1 MTNAAALLKVD
12 HLSRRY
18 GGVVAVKSISFE
30 VTQGSITAL
39 IGPNGAGKTTTLN
52 IISGLTAPTEGRI
65 ILSGEDLAGQRSDQ
79 VCRSGIARTF
89 QTPQVFRSMSV
100 RDNLIVGT
108 MARGHISLIETA
120 ISMPRV
126 RHEEKQL
133 AAEIDSW
140 LDFVGLRRDAD
151 RPISELS
158 FGRLRFVELA
168 RALAAKP
175 KLLLMDEPSSGLSR
189 AEAQE
194 LRSIMLRIR
203 ELGITVLLVE
213 HNMPLVMSTAD
224 LVIVLDKGQMLAEGT
239 PAEIRANKVV
249 RKAYLGTQ
257 G

>member
-1 MTNAAALLKVD
+1 MTDAAALLKIE

-18 GGVVAVKSISFE
+18 GGVVAVKRISFE
-30 VTQGSITAL
+30 VPQGSITAL

-65 ILSGEDLAGQRSDQ
+65 MLAGEDLAGRRSDQ
-79 VCRSGIARTF
+79 VCRGGIARTF

-100 RDNLIVGT
+100 RENLMVGT
-108 MARGHISLIETA
+108 MARGRISLFETA
-120 ISMPRV
+120 ISTPRV
-126 RHEEKQL
+126 RRDEEQL
-133 AAEIDSW
+133 ATEIDGW
-140 LDFVGLRRDAD
+140 LDFVGLRSDAD
-151 RPISELS
+151 RPISELA

-203 ELGITVLLVE
+203 ERAITVLLVE

-224 LVIVLDKGQMLAEGT
+224 LVVVLDKGQILAGGT
-239 PAEIRANKVV
+239 PAEIRASAVV

>member
-1 MTNAAALLKVD
+1 MTDAALLKVE

-18 GGVVAVKSISFE
+18 GGVVAVKGISFE
-30 VTQGSITAL
+30 VPQGSITAL

-52 IISGLTAPTEGRI
+52 MISGLTAPTGGRVV
-65 ILSGEDLAGQRSDQ
+65 LSGADLAGQRSDQ

-100 RDNLIVGT
+100 RDNLTVGT
-108 MARGHISLIETA
+108 VARGRISLIETA
-120 ISMPRV
+120 ISTPRV
-126 RHEEKQL
+126 RHDEKQL
-133 AAEIDSW
+133 AAEIDGW

-151 RPISELS
+151 RPISELA

-168 RALAAKP
+168 RALAAEP

-203 ELGITVLLVE
+203 ALGTTILLVE

-224 LVIVLDKGQMLAEGT
+224 IVIVLDKGQLLAEGI
-239 PAEIRANKVV
+239 PAEIRANTVV